1 MQKQKNG
8 KDIECI
14 KCNTLNYC
22 ILKIFWNLFQKIIS
36 IIKNINK
43 IIYFY
48 VKGFNTIYFKEITDP
63 KIKYKNKFKINS

>member
-1 MQKQKNG
+1 MQYFKLLHIKNF
-8 KDIECI
+8 
-14 KCNTLNYC
+14 
-22 ILKIFWNLFQKIIS
+22 LKFISKNIS